1 MTDDPKN
8 EPSAEPAPPPAEPAP
23 FEPFPSEEIG
33 KSLDPGG
40 ETRDG

>member
-1 MTDDPKN
+1 MPDDPKN
-8 EPSAEPAPPPAEPAP
+8 EPPAEPPPPEAAP